1 MFEKTENKR
10 KRGRV
15 WPVFKKNKQLRYPQL
30 LLNSFIAFVP
40 ALEPMGETGV
50 HLADGVGCAHGRP
63 ADPQL
68 GVAVFSTW
76 ASI

>member
-1 MFEKTENKR
+1 M
-10 KRGRV
+10 
-15 WPVFKKNKQLRYPQL
+15 

-50 HLADGVGCAHGRP
+50 RLADGVGCAHGRP